1 MPTDNVEP
9 GVGFGC
15 SNELGL
21 TRLNAILVHLV
32 TVQLH
37 HDGTDNVDI
46 CELSATPK
54 LVSLNWNTNGAMDR
68 MHSEL
73 QTGCPLQL

>member
-1 MPTDNVEP
+1 VPTDNVEP
-9 GVGFGC
+9 GVGLGC

-21 TRLNAILVHLV
+21 THLNAIPVHLV

-54 LVSLNWNTNGAMDR
+54 LVSLNWNTNGAMDHT
-68 MHSEL
+68 HSEL
-73 QTGCPLQL
+73 QTGCHPQL

>member
-9 GVGFGC
+9 GVGFGS

-21 TRLNAILVHLV
+21 TRLNTILVHLV

-37 HDGTDNVDI
+37 DDCTDNVNI

-68 MHSEL
+68 MESEL
-73 QTGCPLQL
+73 QTGCHLQL

>member
-1 MPTDNVEP
+1 MPTGNVEP

-37 HDGTDNVDI
+37 HDCTDNVDM
-46 CELSATPK
+46 CELSATLK

-68 MHSEL
+68 MQSAL
-73 QTGCPLQL
+73 QSGCHLQL